1 VIRALAVLAVAV
13 ALLALAGTR
22 ASAHPAAAYPPA
34 FERAFMA
41 SCMQGRV
48 ELRSMC
54 RCALTWLERRYT
66 YRRLVS
72 IYRNEPARFRRIALA
87 AVMACRP

>member
-1 VIRALAVLAVAV
+1 VTRALTILSLAVALAV
-13 ALLALAGTR
+13 G
-22 ASAHPAAAYPPA
+22 ASAAAAAPAAPYPAA
-34 FERAFMA
+34 FERAFIA
-41 SCMQGRV
+41 SCTQGRSD
-48 ELRSMC
+48 LRSMC

-72 IYRNEPARFRRIALA
+72 IYRNEPVKFRRIALA